1 MSRLSSRRPRG
12 LGQVF
17 AVPLLLAA
25 ATLAGLVMGLA
36 GDGLNDVLSWLLLAV
51 PIGVIAFV
59 WLRRA

>member
-1 MSRLSSRRPRG
+1 VSRLASRRTRG
-12 LGQVF
+12 LGRVF

-36 GDGLNDVLSWLLLAV
+36 GGGMNDVLSWLLLAV
-51 PIGVIAFV
+51 PIGVLAFV

>member
-1 MSRLSSRRPRG
+1 MSKLGSRRQRG
-12 LGQVF
+12 LGRVF

-36 GDGLNDVLSWLLLAV
+36 GDGINDALSWLLLAV
-51 PIGVIAFV
+51 PIGVLAFV

>member
-1 MSRLSSRRPRG
+1 MSRLSSRRLRG

>member
-1 MSRLSSRRPRG
+1 VSKLGSRRQRG
-12 LGQVF
+12 LGRVF

-36 GDGLNDVLSWLLLAV
+36 GDGINDALSWLLLAV
-51 PIGVIAFV
+51 PIGVLAFV